1 MRPRHRSGTR
11 TPIRSQALSA
21 SPDVRGLFSVSADM
35 VSVIDGALAAEAQKG
50 SKFDKVSVGS
60 HETASAEVRI
70 QQDFA
75 PLHSIWAAHL
85 EWSFIGS
92 LMRRRGA
99 LMSKAYDA

>member
-1 MRPRHRSGTR
+1 LIHRPARDIH
-11 TPIRSQALSA
+11 
-21 SPDVRGLFSVSADM
+21 
-35 VSVIDGALAAEAQKG
+35 LAAAVQTPWKG

-60 HETASAEVRI
+60 HETASAEVRV

-99 LMSKAYDA
+99 LMLKAYHA